1 MKQMLGEYVTLL
13 DRWFQEWPEPLLPDF
28 CQVQTIERI
37 MPGTQIF
44 SIYWP
49 AEIIKQ
55 IQPHAF
61 GTSFEIIAELQQP
74 LNFPGKP
81 TTWTAR
87 AMWHMAFSCVVAVL
101 NFQGWIGGGLGEL
114 LNEGFEV

>member
-44 SIYWP
+44 SIY
-49 AEIIKQ
+49 
-55 IQPHAF
+55 
-61 GTSFEIIAELQQP
+61 
-74 LNFPGKP
+74 
-81 TTWTAR
+81 
-87 AMWHMAFSCVVAVL
+87 
-101 NFQGWIGGGLGEL
+101 
-114 LNEGFEV
+114 